1 MFAAMIAYQCV
12 SEGSVHDP
20 AQNGNLD
27 GKGNPR
33 DRWVMMIAFG
43 LILAPIVGLM
53 LFLLLRHV
61 RGGDATEWMFLVS
74 VIWFLGADHI
84 LSNYAKR
91 AHFCKIGERLS

>member
-1 MFAAMIAYQCV
+1 MIAYQCV
-12 SEGSVHDP
+12 CEGSVYDT